1 MPDKKKILIVEDDQ
15 ALRDLYITILT
26 DAGYQIE
33 SAVDGLTGFEAMK
46 KGGYD
51 LVLLDLVMPKM
62 DGLTVL
68 EKISYETKPENPI
81 GQIVIL
87 SNLGKDDAIGKAMSM
102 GAKGYMI
109 KSDYTPDQVVKQI
122 NQLLYQE

>member
-1 MPDKKKILIVEDDQ
+1 MADPKKILIVEDDQ
-15 ALRDLYITILT
+15 ALRELYITILT
-26 DAGYQIE
+26 EAGYQTE
-33 SAVDGLTGFEAMK
+33 SAPDGQAGYEAMK

-68 EKISYETKPENPI
+68 EKISYESPPLTPI

-109 KSDYTPDQVVKQI
+109 KSDYTPDQVVRQV
-122 NQLLYQE
+122 NQLLTT

>member
-1 MPDKKKILIVEDDQ
+1 MADAKKILIVEDDT
-15 ALRDLYITILT
+15 ALRDLYVTILST
-26 DAGYQIE
+26 EGYFIE
-33 SAVDGLTGFEAMK
+33 SAADGLAGYEAMK

-68 EKISYETKPENPI
+68 EKIAYETPPAAPI
-81 GQIVIL
+81 GKIVIL

-109 KSDYTPDQVVKQI
+109 KSDYTPDQVIKQV
-122 NQLLYQE
+122 NTLLSE